1 MSISIYPPTSKM
13 ISLDSLATELLV
25 QIVDY
30 ISPLGDLNSDSDFP
44 TLKNL
49 SLTCHRLHSICFHPL
64 FASIRLELEYS
75 TSTTTITRLRDF
87 VRTHQLQPTITHVTI
102 NFEHNWNESKNGLEL
117 KKLLWELRASSL
129 TLSLPRPASSVREK
143 CAKWSY
149 NLDTLQALKVSLLDD
164 DNELKML
171 LLRVC
176 PVRLLVVEDGCFRL
190 MYESD
195 DAHFHHSP
203 TQCPGVALMKPGI
216 FPNLARVVY
225 SAAWP
230 SYHRFDNFLGFVC
243 RLPVLRE
250 LGITLMGGQD
260 EGLNLGREGYRWSG
274 DSVRYREIVAEYA
287 LLTRKV
293 ERSMEG
299 LRVIRIGDIMI
310 PWKEVVGAPMGWR
323 EDVSGQ
329 KGDLGGDWNGVGVW
343 RKMPPIKIETVG
355 GNS

>member
-1 MSISIYPPTSKM
+1 M
-13 ISLDSLATELLV
+13 ITLDSLATELLV

-30 ISPLGDLNSDSDFP
+30 ISPLGDLNPDPDFS

-64 FASIRLELEYS
+64 FASIRLELKYS
-75 TSTTTITRLRDF
+75 TSTTTITHLRDF

-102 NFEHNWNESKNGLEL
+102 NFGHDWNDSKNGLEL
-117 KKLLWELRASSL
+117 RKLLWELRASSL
-129 TLSLPRPASSVREK
+129 TLSQPRSATSVREK

-149 NLDTLQALKVSLLDD
+149 NLDTLRALKVSLLDD
-164 DNELKML
+164 NNELKML

-190 MYESD
+190 TYESND
-195 DAHFHHSP
+195 PSFHYNP

-216 FPNLARVVY
+216 FPNLTRVVY

-230 SYHRFDNFLGFVC
+230 SYNRFDNFLRFVR

-260 EGLNLGREGYRWSG
+260 AELKLGREGYRLSG
-274 DSVRYREIVAEYA
+274 DSVRYRDITAEYA
-287 LLTRKV
+287 MLTGIV

-299 LRVIRIGDIMI
+299 LRVIRIGDIRV
-310 PWKEVVGAPMGWR
+310 PWKEDHVSAPMTWR

-329 KGDLGGDWNGVGVW
+329 KGDLGGDWKGVGVW
-343 RKMPPIKIETVG
+343 RKMAPIKIQPVG
-355 GNS
+355 GNSQ

>member
-1 MSISIYPPTSKM
+1 M

-30 ISPLGDLNSDSDFP
+30 ISPLGDLNPDSDFP

-64 FASIRLELEYS
+64 FASIRLKLEPGTS
-75 TSTTTITRLRDF
+75 TSTVTHLRDF

-102 NFEHNWNESKNGLEL
+102 NFGHDWNETKNGLEL
-117 KKLLWELRASSL
+117 KKLLWELRTSSL
-129 TLSLPRPASSVREK
+129 TLSQPRLATSVREK

-149 NLDTLQALKVSLLDD
+149 HLDTLQALKVSLLDD
-164 DNELKML
+164 NNELKML

-176 PVRLLVVEDGCFRL
+176 PVRLLVVDDGCFRL
-190 MYESD
+190 MYKSD
-195 DAHFHHSP
+195 GAYFHHSQ
-203 TQCPGVALMKPGI
+203 TQCPGVALMKPTI
-216 FPNLARVVY
+216 FPNLTKVVY

-230 SYHRFDNFLGFVC
+230 SFHRFDNFLGFVS

-260 EGLNLGREGYRWSG
+260 LELNLGREGYRWSG
-274 DSVRYREIVAEYA
+274 DSLRYREVVAEYA
-287 LLTRKV
+287 ILTGRV

-299 LRVIRIGDIMI
+299 LGVIRIGDIRI
-310 PWKEVVGAPMGWR
+310 PWKEDVKAPMSWR

-329 KGDLGGDWNGVGVW
+329 EGDLSGDWKGAGVW
-343 RKMPPIKIETVG
+343 RKMTPITIGTVG
-355 GNS
+355 ESSNDT